1 MLDTKVPV
9 SAPTES
15 SYRWLMLAL
24 VCFLYFSFGLVSA
37 SLAPLLTNIQADLRV
52 SDALTGVALAAWQ
65 FVYIFFAIP
74 AGAAIERLG
83 PRRGLAIAGLLIALS
98 QFLRAVAP
106 SYGVL
111 FIGVAV
117 FGLGGPLVSI
127 GAPATVARWFGGRER
142 PIATGLYS
150 VSSAT
155 GAVTALFT
163 ANAIFMPLTGDS
175 WRLTLALFGGFAVL
189 ASVLWVVFAREAD
202 FAPGE
207 AGAPR
212 VGAFS
217 RFKAV
222 ASIPTVR
229 IMLIMSIGI
238 FMFSHGTSNWLP
250 TLLHRQGLST
260 AHAGTLSSLPT
271 IFGLVATLAVTNLI
285 ARGRGREFSLL
296 AAIFAI
302 GALAETLVP
311 LTSGPAQV
319 VVLILLGFGLNGTTA
334 IMMIVLMGMPQVGP
348 RNMGIAGGLWFTF
361 GEVGGVLGPTSVG
374 IMSGLISLEA
384 GFYMLAAMSAVLFLA
399 TFALKRSAL
408 NANPLAPTPTTIP

>member
-1 MLDTKVPV
+1 MRDATGLVA
-9 SAPTES
+9 APTES
-15 SYRWLMLAL
+15 SYRWLMLTL

-37 SLAPLLTNIQADLRV
+37 SLAPLLTNIQDDLQV

-83 PRRGLAIAGLLIALS
+83 PRRGLALAGLLIAAS

-106 SYGVL
+106 SYPVL
-111 FIGVAV
+111 FLGVAI

-142 PIATGLYS
+142 AIATGLYS
-150 VSSAT
+150 VSSAA
-155 GAVTALFT
+155 GNVAALFT

-175 WRLTLALFGGFAVL
+175 WRLTLAIFGGFAVM
-189 ASVLWVVFAREAD
+189 ASVLWVVFAKEAD

-212 VGAFS
+212 VSALS

-222 ASIPTVR
+222 AGIPTVR

-260 AHAGTLSSLPT
+260 ADAGALSSLPT
-271 IFGLVATLAVTNLI
+271 IFGLIATLSVTNLI
-285 ARGRGREFSLL
+285 ARGKGREFRLL
-296 AAIFAI
+296 AAIFAA
-302 GALAETLVP
+302 GAVAETLVP

-319 VVLILLGFGLNGTTA
+319 AVLILLGFGLNGTTA

-374 IMSGLISLEA
+374 VMSGLVSLDA
-384 GFYMLAAMSAVLFLA
+384 GFYMLAVMSAVLLGA
-399 TFALKRSAL
+399 TFVLQRSAE
-408 NANPLAPTPTTIP
+408 TPSQPSSS